1 MFWASRSEFS
11 ARGSD
16 SGALVRPSSFRLPPN
31 PSTPVLLIGPGTGI
45 ASMRAFLQERHFQR
59 QQLELEQQPKQL
71 EEQSTVV
78 AVGPTI
84 LYFGCH
90 APDVDFLYHD
100 ELREY
105 QRQGT
110 LTELH
115 VAFSR
120 PSNGSRSPKVYV
132 QHLLLQPPNAA
143 STYRYIV
150 HEQACVYVCGG
161 VPMGHDVHAALEQI
175 LAMPPSPLPPFVP
188 ETSSQSQSS
197 PQSPHDNVLSSLSM
211 SPREYLEEM
220 TRQGRYVQELWS

>member
-1 MFWASRSEFS
+1 M
-11 ARGSD
+11 
-16 SGALVRPSSFRLPPN
+16 VRPSSFRLPHN
-31 PSTPVLLIGPGTGI
+31 PSTPILLIGPGTGI
-45 ASMRAFLQERHFQR
+45 APMRAFLQERHFQR
-59 QQLELEQQPKQL
+59 QQQRHQ
-71 EEQSTVV
+71 QSTVV

-120 PSNGSRSPKVYV
+120 PSDGSRSPKVYV

-150 HEQACVYVCGG
+150 HEQAYVYVCGG

-175 LAMPPSPLPPFVP
+175 LAMPSSPLVP
-188 ETSSQSQSS
+188 ETSSQF
-197 PQSPHDNVLSSLSM
+197 QSPHDNVLLSSLSM
-211 SPREYLEEM
+211 SPKEYLEEM